1 MTARNLGNFGVP
13 DTLQLSRQLSE
24 LERVLDFLE
33 QMNLRNQTE
42 VPAKVVRIL
51 KQFGIAEG
59 GAPSPSA
66 LIVKVLDRQQEMR
79 RSITSIRRTGAS

>member
-1 MTARNLGNFGVP
+1 VP

-24 LERVLDFLE
+24 LEQVLEFLE

-42 VPAKVVRIL
+42 VPPRVVRIL

-59 GAPSPSA
+59 DVPSPSG